1 LTIAL
6 TGVFNLYMA
15 VNTTEKLELKF
26 FLNDAEVNMV
36 RKERALQWG
45 SIEIIKEAGKV
56 VRIVTH
62 ESELI

>member
-1 LTIAL
+1 MAL
-6 TGVFNLYMA
+6 PRAKNKKMT
-15 VNTTEKLELKF
+15 TTEKTGKLELKF